1 MNTFQSDAVQ
11 DDLVPNDPYQA
22 FVYLQTHGME
32 ILREIFGYSA
42 QELADEGMTL
52 DTAQSYTELADVF
65 FGPTNSPRLQQLTIE
80 TAQARG
86 LSLDQL
92 LMIDRHAQSLHN
104 QNAAWML
111 RAELIA
117 YDGCYDEMDA
127 HAFERVESLGGI
139 KAKRWMRATM
149 VADTRRRIAKLKK
162 TLGIIGSASQA
173 EVELIRSL
181 RK

>member
-1 MNTFQSDAVQ
+1 MNTFQTDTVQ
-11 DDLVPNDPYQA
+11 DDLVSNATYQA
-22 FVYLQTHGME
+22 FVYLQTHRME

-42 QELADEGMTL
+42 QELADEGITL

-65 FGPTNSPRLQQLTIE
+65 FRPTDSPRLQLRTVE
-80 TAQARG
+80 TARARG

-117 YDGCYDEMDA
+117 YDGCYD
-127 HAFERVESLGGI
+127 
-139 KAKRWMRATM
+139 
-149 VADTRRRIAKLKK
+149 
-162 TLGIIGSASQA
+162 
-173 EVELIRSL
+173 
-181 RK
+181 

>member
-1 MNTFQSDAVQ
+1 MNTFQTDTVQ

-32 ILREIFGYSA
+32 SLREILGSPA

-52 DTAQSYTELADVF
+52 D
-65 FGPTNSPRLQQLTIE
+65 

-92 LMIDRHAQSLHN
+92 LMIDRHAQSLHI
-104 QNAAWML
+104 QDAAWIL
-111 RAELIA
+111 RAELTA
-117 YDGCYDEMDA
+117 YDGCYDAMDA
-127 HAFERVESLGGI
+127 YAFERAESLGGI
-139 KAKRWMRATM
+139 KAKRWMRANM

-173 EVELIRSL
+173 EVELIRS
-181 RK
+181 RC

>member
-1 MNTFQSDAVQ
+1 MTTFQTDTVQ
-11 DDLVPNDPYQA
+11 DVLVRNDPYQA

-32 ILREIFGYSA
+32 ILREIFGYPA
-42 QELADEGMTL
+42 QELADAEMTL
-52 DTAQSYTELADVF
+52 D
-65 FGPTNSPRLQQLTIE
+65 

-92 LMIDRHAQSLHN
+92 LMIDRHAQSLHI
-104 QNAAWML
+104 QDAAWIL
-111 RAELIA
+111 RAELTA

-127 HAFERVESLGGI
+127 YAFERVESLGGI
-139 KAKRWMRATM
+139 KAKRWMRATI

-173 EVELIRSL
+173 EVELIRS
-181 RK
+181 RC

>member
-1 MNTFQSDAVQ
+1 MNTFQTDTVQ

-32 ILREIFGYSA
+32 ILREIFGYPA

-52 DTAQSYTELADVF
+52 D
-65 FGPTNSPRLQQLTIE
+65 

-92 LMIDRHAQSLHN
+92 LMIDRHAQSLHI
-104 QNAAWML
+104 QDAAWIL
-111 RAELIA
+111 RAELTA

-127 HAFERVESLGGI
+127 YAFERVESLGGI
-139 KAKRWMRATM
+139 RAKGGCERTW
-149 VADTRRRIAKLKK
+149 LP
-162 TLGIIGSASQA
+162 
-173 EVELIRSL
+173 IRDGVLPS
-181 RK
+181 

>member
-1 MNTFQSDAVQ
+1 MNTFQTDTVQ
-11 DDLVPNDPYQA
+11 DGLVSNDPYQA

-42 QELADEGMTL
+42 QELADEGITL

-65 FGPTNSPRLQQLTIE
+65 FRPTDSPRLQLLTVE
-80 TAQARG
+80 TARARG
-86 LSLDQL
+86 LSLDKL

-117 YDGCYDEMDA
+117 YDGCYD
-127 HAFERVESLGGI
+127 
-139 KAKRWMRATM
+139 
-149 VADTRRRIAKLKK
+149 
-162 TLGIIGSASQA
+162 
-173 EVELIRSL
+173 
-181 RK
+181 

>member
-1 MNTFQSDAVQ
+1 MNTFQTDTVQ
-11 DDLVPNDPYQA
+11 DDLVSNATYQA

-42 QELADEGMTL
+42 QELADEGITL

-65 FGPTNSPRLQQLTIE
+65 FGPTDSPRLQLLTVE

-92 LMIDRHAQSLHN
+92 LMIDRHAQSLHI
-104 QNAAWML
+104 QDAAWIL
-111 RAELIA
+111 RAELTA

-127 HAFERVESLGGI
+127 YALERVESLGGI

-149 VADTRRRIAKLKK
+149 VADTRRRIAKLKT
-162 TLGIIGSASQA
+162 TLGIIGPASQA
-173 EVELIRSL
+173 EVEQIRS
-181 RK
+181 RR

>member
-1 MNTFQSDAVQ
+1 MNTFQTDTVQ

-32 ILREIFGYSA
+32 ILREIFGYPA

-52 DTAQSYTELADVF
+52 D
-65 FGPTNSPRLQQLTIE
+65 

-92 LMIDRHAQSLHN
+92 LMIDRHAQSLHI
-104 QNAAWML
+104 QDAAWIL
-111 RAELIA
+111 RAESTA
-117 YDGCYDEMDA
+117 YDGCYDAMDA
-127 HAFERVESLGGI
+127 YAFERAESLGGI
-139 KAKRWMRATM
+139 KAKRWMRANM

-162 TLGIIGSASQA
+162 TLGIIGSASRA
-173 EVELIRSL
+173 EVEKIRS
-181 RK
+181 RR

>member
-1 MNTFQSDAVQ
+1 MNTFQTDTVQ

-32 ILREIFGYSA
+32 ILREIFGYPA

-52 DTAQSYTELADVF
+52 D
-65 FGPTNSPRLQQLTIE
+65 

-92 LMIDRHAQSLHN
+92 LMIDRHAQSLHI
-104 QNAAWML
+104 QDAAWIL
-111 RAELIA
+111 RAESTA
-117 YDGCYDEMDA
+117 YDGCYDAMDA
-127 HAFERVESLGGI
+127 YAFERAESLGGI
-139 KAKRWMRATM
+139 KAKRWMRANM

-173 EVELIRSL
+173 EVELIRS
-181 RK
+181 RC

>member
-1 MNTFQSDAVQ
+1 MITFQTDTVQ

-32 ILREIFGYSA
+32 ILREIFGYPA
-42 QELADEGMTL
+42 QELADAGMTL
-52 DTAQSYTELADVF
+52 DTAQSCTELADVF
-65 FGPTNSPRLQQLTIE
+65 FGPTNSPRLQQLTVE

-92 LMIDRHAQSLHN
+92 LMIDRHAQSLHI
-104 QNAAWML
+104 QDAAWIL
-111 RAELIA
+111 RAELTA
-117 YDGCYDEMDA
+117 YDGCYDGMDA
-127 HAFERVESLGGI
+127 YAFERVESLGGI

-173 EVELIRSL
+173 EVELIRS
-181 RK
+181 RC

>member
-1 MNTFQSDAVQ
+1 MNTFQTDTVQ

-32 ILREIFGYSA
+32 TLRGIFGYPA
-42 QELADEGMTL
+42 QELADAGMTL
-52 DTAQSYTELADVF
+52 D
-65 FGPTNSPRLQQLTIE
+65 

-92 LMIDRHAQSLHN
+92 LMIDRHAQSLHI
-104 QNAAWML
+104 QDAAWIL
-111 RAELIA
+111 RAELTA
-117 YDGCYDEMDA
+117 YDGCYDAMDA
-127 HAFERVESLGGI
+127 YAFERVESLGGI
-139 KAKRWMRATM
+139 KAKRWMRANM

-173 EVELIRSL
+173 EV
-181 RK
+181 

>member
-1 MNTFQSDAVQ
+1 MNTFQTDTVQ
-11 DDLVPNDPYQA
+11 DGLVPTDPYQA

-32 ILREIFGYSA
+32 ILREIFGYPA

-52 DTAQSYTELADVF
+52 D
-65 FGPTNSPRLQQLTIE
+65 

-92 LMIDRHAQSLHN
+92 LMIDRHAQSLHI
-104 QNAAWML
+104 QDAAWIL
-111 RAELIA
+111 RAKLTA

-127 HAFERVESLGGI
+127 YAFERAESLGGI
-139 KAKRWMRATM
+139 KGKRWMGATM

-162 TLGIIGSASQA
+162 TLGFIGSASQA
-173 EVELIRSL
+173 EV
-181 RK
+181 

>member
-1 MNTFQSDAVQ
+1 MNTFQTDTVQ

-42 QELADEGMTL
+42 QELADEGITL
-52 DTAQSYTELADVF
+52 D
-65 FGPTNSPRLQQLTIE
+65 

-92 LMIDRHAQSLHN
+92 LMIDRHAQSLHI
-104 QNAAWML
+104 QDAAWIL
-111 RAELIA
+111 RAELTA

-127 HAFERVESLGGI
+127 YAFERVESLGGI
-139 KAKRWMRATM
+139 RAKGGCERTW
-149 VADTRRRIAKLKK
+149 LP
-162 TLGIIGSASQA
+162 
-173 EVELIRSL
+173 IRDGVLPS
-181 RK
+181 

>member
-1 MNTFQSDAVQ
+1 MNTFQTDTVQ

-32 ILREIFGYSA
+32 ILREIFGYPA

-52 DTAQSYTELADVF
+52 DTAQ
-65 FGPTNSPRLQQLTIE
+65 
-80 TAQARG
+80 ARG
-86 LSLDQL
+86 LSLHQL
-92 LMIDRHAQSLHN
+92 LMIDRHAQSLHI
-104 QNAAWML
+104 QDAAWIL
-111 RAELIA
+111 HAELTA

-127 HAFERVESLGGI
+127 YAFERVESLGGI

-173 EVELIRSL
+173 EVELIRS
-181 RK
+181 RC